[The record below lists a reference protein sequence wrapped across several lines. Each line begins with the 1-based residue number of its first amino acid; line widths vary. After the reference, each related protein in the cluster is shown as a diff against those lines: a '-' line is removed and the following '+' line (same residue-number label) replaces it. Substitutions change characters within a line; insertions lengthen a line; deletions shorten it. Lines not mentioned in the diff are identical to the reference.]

1 MVINNWFV
9 GNHKHYF
16 GYVSSK
22 FNKCYLK
29 QNNLTFLGGGV
40 VKKVDK
46 EIEVK
51 LKN

>member
-1 MVINNWFV
+1 MEICIWFWGNN
-9 GNHKHYF
+9 KYYF
-16 GYVSSK
+16 GYISSK

-29 QNNLTFLGGGV
+29 QNNLTFLGG

-46 EIEVK
+46 KIEVK